1 MADGIVFIDQ
11 IGSGFVFNVPRLFD
25 EHKWRD
31 WFNGDYGS
39 IIPSIPSIDNGYSLL
54 GTTQDQILPNLQT
67 VRMHEI
73 ASGFQS
79 EALVSDGPSIVS
91 ETESGT
97 NWFEERRFAVQKQL
111 ELMARDWSIYGL
123 GVLVSYEDGS
133 LHNVASPDYFRVG
146 SVHDDDQISGHII
159 AYRYYEIEDATDRKL
174 LRQALHRQYQRP
186 NRCRVLRY
194 MPSENI
200 NTVQE
205 YRLNGTVVGEPLTP
219 ERPAGITNLLTVGNW
234 DSWYKE
240 SEKTVAAFFIAKTL
254 NGKAVYKNINR
265 ALILPSTVLASEGR
279 RDTRTP
285 DERMKAF
292 WNRQDP
298 VIESDGSTKASDM
311 GLVPGD
317 YNTDALYNEMIYAAQ
332 TFYFMTGTPPVAF
345 GLSIGK
351 NESGLAREKAEA
363 RAAIRIRNAR
373 DDLAKGFPGILEGM
387 GAPPMANFSVSW
399 TSNPFET
406 ALDREEKIMLQYQ
419 AGILE
424 RNEAREMLG
433 LRAVD
438 EEENPDIED
447 ESEGDNNGD
456 NTD

>member
-25 EHKWRD
+25 EFKWRN
-31 WFNGDYGS
+31 WFDGDYGS
-39 IIPSIPSIDNGYSLL
+39 LVPDVPSIDNGYALI
-54 GTTQDQILPNLQT
+54 GTNSEEILRNLRT

-73 ASGFQS
+73 ASGFQA
-79 EALVSDGPSIVS
+79 EALTSDGPSIVA
-91 ETESGT
+91 ETESGM

-123 GVLVSYEDGS
+123 GVLVSYEDGG
-133 LHNVASPDYFRVG
+133 LYNVSSPDYFRLG

-159 AYRYYEIEDATDRKL
+159 AYRYYELENDTDRKL
-174 LRQALHRQYQRP
+174 LRNSLHRQHQRA
-186 NRCRVLRY
+186 NRVRVLKY

-205 YRLNGTVVGEPLTP
+205 YRLNGNVIGEALTP
-219 ERPAGITNLLTVGNW
+219 EQPAGITNLLTIGNW

-240 SEKTVAAFFIAKTL
+240 SQKAVASFFIAYTL
-254 NGKAVYKNINR
+254 HGKAVYKNINR
-265 ALILPSTVLASEGR
+265 PLIIPPTALATEGVLDSRTADEKMR
-279 RDTRTP
+279 AYWNTR
-285 DERMKAF
+285 
-292 WNRQDP
+292 DP
-298 VIESDGSTKASDM
+298 VLESSGSVKSNEM

-317 YNTDALYNEMIYAAQ
+317 YNMDALYNEMVYSAQ
-332 TFYFMTGTPPVAF
+332 TFYFLTGTPPVAF

-406 ALDREEKIMLQYQ
+406 ALDREEKIMQQYQ
-419 AGILE
+419 TGILE

-433 LRAVD
+433 LRAV
-438 EEENPDIED
+438 EEEEQPETENEA
-447 ESEGDNNGD
+447 EGDDNNG
-456 NTD
+456 NNP